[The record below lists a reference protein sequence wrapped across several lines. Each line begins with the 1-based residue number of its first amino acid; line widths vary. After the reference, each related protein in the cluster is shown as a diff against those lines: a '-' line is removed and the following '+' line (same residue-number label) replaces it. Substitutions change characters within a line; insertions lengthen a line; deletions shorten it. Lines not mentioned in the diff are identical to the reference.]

1 MLRGAL
7 LVSAAS
13 VTGVLALAGVG
24 AGAGGFAAPAQLPK
38 PPGWHV
44 GSARLQDA
52 GCARCVQTESWASTV
67 PYRDPPNQ
75 LPPWKTLAAL
85 RPAGLV
91 VHVTRSWQPAEPAWA
106 LRKRPLRIVR
116 TQIHANFEGNTAPDR
131 VSLWNA
137 STWRNGSYVTVW
149 VFFGSP
155 HPGSRLIARAQ
166 AEIDRVK
173 LAAWHVR

>member
-1 MLRGAL
+1 
-7 LVSAAS
+7 
-13 VTGVLALAGVG
+13 LALAGVG
-24 AGAGGFAAPAQLPK
+24 AGADGFAAPAQLPK

-52 GCARCVQTESWASTV
+52 GCTRCVQTESWASTV

-173 LAAWHVR
+173 LPAGHDR